1 MGVIPSEEEFCEE
14 RFLGNYGAAQA
25 KQQNGQ
31 TVHYKH
37 EYVRACL
44 GKRGEFPSSDT
55 LGWPSDAARIRDH
68 YISILS
74 TVNREER
81 RTTKERRFICSA
93 HQQRCSSI
101 STRPSTS
108 SRNNSAL
115 EE

>member
-44 GKRGEFPSSDT
+44 GKRGEFPTSDT
-55 LGWPSDAARIRDH
+55 LGWPSDATRIRDH
-68 YISILS
+68 YISVLS

-81 RTTKERRFICSA
+81 RSPRDHKVKVFTPSA
-93 HQQRCSSI
+93 KVLLHQYKHFNEFSK
-101 STRPSTS
+101 
-108 SRNNSAL
+108 
-115 EE
+115 

>member
-81 RTTKERRFICSA
+81 RTPKERKVHLF
-93 HQQRCSSI
+93 
-101 STRPSTS
+101 RPSAKVLLHQYKAFNEFS
-108 SRNNSAL
+108 K
-115 EE
+115 